1 MKTYKIK
8 EFARNIGV
16 TEKTLRYY
24 EKFKIVE
31 PSVDESN
38 GYRSYNYRDAERI
51 VASKRF
57 SNMEFSIKEI
67 SKLLNETTIEEVTEK
82 FRIQSPNLEEKAR
95 RLNVIAGRMREL
107 EEELEWFRKSPNQGF
122 LHQGKE
128 WWFIRHVKDAEFVQ
142 DEESLSIVRK
152 MMDALPCSV
161 KMMRLPLE
169 PEKSI
174 NLFWGLAIEPHYA
187 EAMGICFQAPMEKI
201 AAARCFYYPAVVT
214 CKKERILRGGK
225 DTPRIWQCMKKEL
238 EKKHLSATAAPYM
251 IGSIDSFSGDTREKH
266 FLYCVPV
273 GD

>member
-82 FRIQSPNLEEKAR
+82 FRIQSQNLEEKAR

-122 LHQGKE
+122 LYQGKE
-128 WWFIRHVKDAEFVQ
+128 WWFIRHVKDAESVQ
-142 DEESLSIVRK
+142 DEKSLSIVRK

-169 PEKSI
+169 PEKNN
-174 NLFWGLAIEPHYA
+174 NLFWGLAIEPNYA
-187 EAMGICFQAPMEKI
+187 EAMGIYFQAPMEKI
-201 AAARCFYYPAVVT
+201 AAAHCFYYPAVVT

-225 DTPRIWQCMKKEL
+225 DTQRIWQCMKKEL
-238 EKKHLSATAAPYM
+238 EKNHLSVTAAPYM
-251 IGSIDSFSGDTREKH
+251 IGSIDSFSGDIREKH

>member
-51 VASKRF
+51 VTSKRF

-82 FRIQSPNLEEKAR
+82 FRMQSQSLEEKAR
-95 RLNVIAGRMREL
+95 LLNVIAGRMREL

-122 LHQGKE
+122 LYQGKE

-142 DEESLSIVRK
+142 DEKSLSIVRK

-169 PEKSI
+169 PEKNN
-174 NLFWGLAIEPHYA
+174 NLFWGLAIEPNYA
-187 EAMGICFQAPMEKI
+187 EAMGIYFQAPMEKI

-225 DTPRIWQCMKKEL
+225 DTQRIWQCMKKEL
-238 EKKHLSATAAPYM
+238 EKNHLSVTAAPYM
-251 IGSIDSFSGDTREKH
+251 IGSIDSFSGDIREKH